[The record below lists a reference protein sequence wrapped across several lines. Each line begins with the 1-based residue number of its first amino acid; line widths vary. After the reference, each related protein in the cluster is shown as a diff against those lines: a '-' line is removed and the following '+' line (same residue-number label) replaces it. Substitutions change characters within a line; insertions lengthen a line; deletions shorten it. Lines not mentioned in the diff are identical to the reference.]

1 MENIFD
7 YNKQLKDKWQKI
19 LTLKQML
26 QRLSVVPAQ
35 IKASNRGKT
44 CLNEICQITYFLY
57 QANKIAKKKQQ
68 YNEFNTVII
77 QSGH

>member
-1 MENIFD
+1 
-7 YNKQLKDKWQKI
+7 
-19 LTLKQML
+19 ML

-44 CLNEICQITYFLY
+44 FLNEICQITYFLY